1 MKFLSSFTLLTFV
14 AVALGYGL
22 TSVTG
27 QEALVAALVEGGVVV
42 EVEDPVGGA
51 VVEDEESAGVQSI
64 LNPVR
69 PVGFEGSVGGAG
81 VEDETSAGVQAY
93 PKVPKRKTA
102 RKKRGKSHMGLWYR
116 KINTPKP

>member
-27 QEALVAALVEGGVVV
+27 QEALVAALLEGGEGSLGGVGV
-42 EVEDPVGGA
+42 EVEAPVGGA
-51 VVEDEESAGVQSI
+51 GVEDEESAGVQSI

-69 PVGFEGSVGGAG
+69 GAG
-81 VEDETSAGVQAY
+81 VEDENSAGIQAY

-102 RKKRGKSHMGLWYR
+102 KKKKGCVV
-116 KINTPKP
+116 N